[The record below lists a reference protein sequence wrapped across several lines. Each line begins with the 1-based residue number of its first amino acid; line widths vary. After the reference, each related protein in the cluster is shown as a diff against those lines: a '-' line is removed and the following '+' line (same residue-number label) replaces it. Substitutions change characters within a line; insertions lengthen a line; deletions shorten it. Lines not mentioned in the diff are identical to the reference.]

1 MNGSTVVEFMNM
13 MREKIIRHLGLQK
26 NGVGRTGCRRP
37 SIVAAACLSMA
48 IFLAAS
54 PQGDQRIPGRR
65 FPVPLAQLIGPRD
78 SLDAQGLWF
87 DARSAEEALA
97 YLDSGNAELL
107 SVLAGETATLHLLN
121 HARQFDYAV
130 PKDSPE
136 SLVRS
141 LLAGESGQGEHAAI
155 CRKSLAYF
163 SGPMLDDVHWVADS
177 LRYLPTDFQ
186 FHGSLFLTFG
196 YDIGVALAPSASLN
210 GAHSHFTGHPRELVY
225 YAIHELHHVGFQTY
239 QPPPRIDSLKTC
251 ADVRR
256 FVEYAT
262 QMEGMAVLAAY
273 ERRQAENALGDDADY
288 VALQD
293 EARMQSLEAEYFK
306 VVEGVARRG
315 DAAADAQARG
325 VIEKMSGERL
335 WYRVG
340 ARMAMA
346 IEKALGRP
354 ALIDLVKQGPARFM
368 ETYRRLGPESE
379 HGGTGQCR

>member
-1 MNGSTVVEFMNM
+1 MNAGAVVEFMNLI
-13 MREKIIRHLGLQK
+13 RERMVRLLRLQK
-26 NGVGRTGCRRP
+26 NGVGRTKSRRP
-37 SIVAAACLSMA
+37 SLMAAACLSTA
-48 IFLAAS
+48 IFLTAS
-54 PQGDQRIPGRR
+54 PHADQRIPGRTCR
-65 FPVPLAQLIGPRD
+65 VPLAQLIGPRD
-78 SLDAQGLWF
+78 SLDAQDLWF
-87 DARSAEEALA
+87 DARFAEEALA

-107 SVLAGETATLHLLN
+107 SGLAGETATLHLLN
-121 HARQFDYAV
+121 HARQFDYDV
-130 PKDSPE
+130 PKDSAE

-210 GAHSHFTGHPRELVY
+210 GAHSHFAGHPRELVY
-225 YAIHELHHVGFQTY
+225 YAIHELHHIGFQTY

-273 ERRQAENALGDDADY
+273 GRRRAENALGNDADY

-293 EARMQSLEAEYFK
+293 ETRMRPLEAEYFQ
-306 VVEGVARRG
+306 VYEGIARRG
-315 DAAADAQARG
+315 DAAADAGARS

-354 ALIDLVKQGPARFM
+354 ALIDLMKQEPARFM
-368 ETYRRLGPESE
+368 ETYKRLRPESE